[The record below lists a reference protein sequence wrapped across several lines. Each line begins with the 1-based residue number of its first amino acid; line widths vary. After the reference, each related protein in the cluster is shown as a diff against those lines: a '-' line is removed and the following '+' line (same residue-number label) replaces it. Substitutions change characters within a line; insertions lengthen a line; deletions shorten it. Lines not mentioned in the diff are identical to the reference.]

1 MSEYVYLTCVKEKS
15 KLRVRIITDGYFK
28 NANCQFP
35 RDLRQE
41 GRIYKVHC
49 RNITLITTRGKYYY
63 SVKKN
68 HIELETEKPPE
79 DLTNFSVYEDDT
91 QEECLIC
98 YANKKSMIF
107 FPCGHYYTCGECSM
121 KVEKCP
127 ICRERIT
134 NMIKKEDME

>member
-1 MSEYVYLTCVKEKS
+1 MKEKS

-41 GRIYKVHC
+41 GLIYKVHR
-49 RNITLITTRGKYYY
+49 RNVTLITTRGKYFY

-68 HIELETEKPPE
+68 HIELHKPAEIP
-79 DLTNFSVYEDDT
+79 TNFEVYEDVT

-98 YANKKSMIF
+98 YANKKSVIF
-107 FPCGHYYTCGECSM
+107 FPCGHYYTCQECSIR
-121 KVEKCP
+121 VEKCP
-127 ICRERIT
+127 ICREKIT
-134 NMIKKEDME
+134 NMIKKEEME